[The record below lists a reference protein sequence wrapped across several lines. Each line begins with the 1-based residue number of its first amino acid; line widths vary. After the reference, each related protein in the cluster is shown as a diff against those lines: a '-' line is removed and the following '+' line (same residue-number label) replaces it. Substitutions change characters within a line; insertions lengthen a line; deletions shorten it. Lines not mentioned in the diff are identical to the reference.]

1 MTSMYTEN
9 VHVERRFF
17 RWWMGQQTPDVLA
30 GFFFSKKKNENNKL
44 EKSTLKWKYYVE
56 YFTWKTFSPTWIL
69 LKMIHSYKEV
79 AKQHVF
85 INIFSLQGKTQNK
98 IIIFIVGFKERFNVF
113 VSISVYVLPGRRSRV
128 WGMVSADP
136 DKRDVWCVLTMK
148 PFRHFWE
155 QRHITWDSWKGQEAT
170 WSWRKNRKT
179 NGSETCFKLTS
190 LYSNSQISHLD

>member
-17 RWWMGQQTPDVLA
+17 RWWMGQQTPDVLDG
-30 GFFFSKKKNENNKL
+30 GFFQRKKMKTTNW
-44 EKSTLKWKYYVE
+44 KSRPWNGNIMWNILHE
-56 YFTWKTFSPTWIL
+56 RLFSPTWIL

-98 IIIFIVGFKERFNVF
+98 KIIFIVGFKERFNVF

-155 QRHITWDSWKGQEAT
+155 QRHITWDSWKGQ
-170 WSWRKNRKT
+170 SDV
-179 NGSETCFKLTS
+179 KLT
-190 LYSNSQISHLD
+190 